1 MKKVILSV
9 AALFAF
15 GFVSAQDVKFGIK
28 GGVNFA
34 TLTGDVEDTSMKVGF
49 NVGGLVEIKVSE
61 KFSVQPELLFS
72 TQGAKEEY
80 SETSG
85 ADSYKVE
92 NNLNLGYLNIPIM
105 AKYYVIDKFSLEAG
119 PQFGFLMSAKSDYTE
134 TQTVG
139 GVTSTFSEEVDV
151 KDEMNSVDFGINFG
165 AGYDFTENISAGVRY
180 NLGLS
185 DISDEQEDNFE
196 VQNSVISVSIGYK
209 F

>member
-105 AKYYVIDKFSLEAG
+105 AKYYVVDKFSLEAG

-151 KDEMNSVDFGINFG
+151 KDDMNSVDFGINFG

-185 DISDEQEDNFE
+185 DITDEQEDNFE
-196 VQNSVISVSIGYK
+196 MKNSVIALSIGYK

>member
-134 TQTVG
+134 TQTIG

-151 KDEMNSVDFGINFG
+151 KDDMNSVDFGINFG

-185 DISDEQEDNFE
+185 DITDEQEDNFE
-196 VQNSVISVSIGYK
+196 MKNSVIALSIGYK